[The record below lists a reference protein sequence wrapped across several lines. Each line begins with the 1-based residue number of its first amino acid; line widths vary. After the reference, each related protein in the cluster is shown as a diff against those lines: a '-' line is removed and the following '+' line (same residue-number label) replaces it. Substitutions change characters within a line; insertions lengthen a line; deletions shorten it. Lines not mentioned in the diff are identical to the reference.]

1 MFPFFILVALSIL
14 SSGNTW
20 SSDCIP
26 YNGNKIYQNDIKITF
41 YSEKFDTFSQW
52 GQSVYE
58 RRSVLGNQTIET
70 VAFLVHGW
78 SKKKSDNTEHVGA
91 FMDMKD
97 SLLAYYDVVVWFE
110 YWNAQVN
117 INILEVY

>member
-1 MFPFFILVALSIL
+1 MFLCILITLSFL
-14 SSGNTW
+14 CSGNTW

-26 YNGNKIYQNDIKITF
+26 YNGNKINQNDIKTTF
-41 YSEKFDTFSQW
+41 YSTKFDTFSQL

-58 RRSVLGNQTIET
+58 KRSVLNNQTIET

-78 SKKKSDNTEHVGA
+78 SKKKSDSTEHVRA
-91 FMDMKD
+91 FMDMKN

-117 INILEVY
+117 INILELY